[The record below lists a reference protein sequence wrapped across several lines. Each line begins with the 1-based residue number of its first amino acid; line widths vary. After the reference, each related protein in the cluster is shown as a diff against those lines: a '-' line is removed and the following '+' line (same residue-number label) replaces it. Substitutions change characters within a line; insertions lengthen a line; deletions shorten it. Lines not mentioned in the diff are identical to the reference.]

1 MRFEPLPSYKRSL
14 KKLDSEIKN
23 RVKEAVNKYVDFFEG
38 GHRPKG
44 LGLRRLSKY
53 IWEIRVDLKMRV
65 IFRLEGELVQW
76 GLVGNHDDIKRFLKH
91 FRA

>member
-1 MRFEPLPSYKRSL
+1 LRFKSLPSYERSL
-14 KKLDSEIKN
+14 KKLDPEIKN
-23 RVKEAVNKYVDFFEG
+23 RVKEAVNKYVDFFKG

-44 LGLRRLSKY
+44 LGLRRLSKH

-65 IFRLEGELVQW
+65 IFRLEGDLVQW

-91 FRA
+91 FRS

>member
-1 MRFEPLPSYKRSL
+1 MRFEPLPSYERSL
-14 KKLDSEIKN
+14 KKLAPGTKSK
-23 RVKEAVNKYVDFFEG
+23 VKAAVNKYVDFFEG

-44 LGLRRLSKY
+44 LGLKRLSRH

-65 IFRLEGELVQW
+65 MFRLEEDLVQW

-91 FRA
+91 FK